1 MLLLLIVI
9 ASAKEHQLRF
19 NEKGKFKI
27 IQLTD
32 LHLSDGEDLD
42 KNTLDVMKKLID
54 WEKPDFAAVTGDLVS
69 GYNWNNTEG
78 WYERY
83 YLKIAETLN

>member
-1 MLLLLIVI
+1 MI
-9 ASAKEHQLRF
+9 AFSKEEHKLKF

-32 LHLSDGEDLD
+32 LHLSDGDELD
-42 KNTLDVMKKLID
+42 KSTLDVIRKLID
-54 WEKPDFAAVTGDLVS
+54 YEKPDFAAVTGDLVS

-78 WYERY
+78 WYEKF
-83 YLKIAETLN
+83 YLQIA

>member
-1 MLLLLIVI
+1 MILLLIVI
-9 ASAKEHQLRF
+9 AYCKEEHKLKF

-32 LHLSDGEDLD
+32 LHLSDGDELD
-42 KNTLDVMKKLID
+42 KSTLDVIRKLID
-54 WEKPDFAAVTGDLVS
+54 YEKPDFAAVTGDLVS

-78 WYERY
+78 WYEKF
-83 YLKIAETLN
+83 YL